1 MTQSLA
7 QKVQITCPNCNTPFQ
22 TQIFTI
28 VDVTRQPELKQAL
41 LNGQLNVAV
50 CPNCQM
56 ATMLGTPLIYHD
68 ASKQLLLAYVPQE
81 LNLSQEQEEH
91 LIGDATSAIMQTL
104 PQDTPR
110 GHLFTP
116 RRVMSLA
123 SLIDSVLEADGIPR
137 EVLEQQRKRV
147 ELISTLAAALPEE
160 QEFNRLVEE
169 HRAEMSAE
177 FFATIDA
184 FIQASVQ
191 EGQNESAQVLQML
204 RGKLAEMTGF
214 SGEQQTTGE
223 SSADMQQL
231 IERLAGAS
239 DDALEE
245 IIGEVRP
252 ELDYSFFQAWT
263 ERIEALQAEGQTE
276 EAQRLTSRRQQ
287 ILELIERMD
296 QEAQAMFEAG
306 SSTLRDIL
314 AAPDAQ
320 AAMRER
326 REEINEAFMLVLSA
340 NIAQAQ
346 RTGREDM
353 VARMEQISQMAI
365 ELIQESL
372 PPEERLINQLMM
384 ADTQEERGNLLRG
397 NIAMVS
403 VDFVKKLNELADQ
416 QAKQGM
422 QEQSDKLRTLA
433 REAGAMVF

>member
-7 QKVQITCPNCNTPFQ
+7 QTVQINCPNCNTPFQ

-28 VDVTRQPELKQAL
+28 VDVTQQPELKQAL

-56 ATMLGTPLIYHD
+56 TTMLGTPLIYHD
-68 ASKQLLLAYVPQE
+68 ASKELLLAYVPQE
-81 LNLSQEQEEH
+81 LNLNQEQEER
-91 LIGDATSAIMQTL
+91 LIGDTTSAIMQTL

-110 GHLFTP
+110 GYLFTP

-160 QEFNRLVEE
+160 QEFNRLVQE
-169 HRAEMSAE
+169 HRDEMSPE

-214 SGEQQTTGE
+214 SGDQQATGE

-263 ERIEALQAEGQTE
+263 ERIEAMQAEGQTE

-306 SSTLRDIL
+306 SNTLRDIM
-314 AAPDAQ
+314 AAPDAE

-353 VARMEQISQMAI
+353 ATRMEQISQMAI
-365 ELIQESL
+365 EMIQESL

-384 ADTQEERGNLLRG
+384 ADTQEERGSLLRG
-397 NIAMVS
+397 NLAMVS

-422 QEQSDKLRTLA
+422 QEQSDKLRRLA
-433 REAGAMVF
+433 REAGAMLF

>member
-1 MTQSLA
+1 
-7 QKVQITCPNCNTPFQ
+7 
-22 TQIFTI
+22 
-28 VDVTRQPELKQAL
+28 
-41 LNGQLNVAV
+41 
-50 CPNCQM
+50 
-56 ATMLGTPLIYHD
+56 
-68 ASKQLLLAYVPQE
+68 
-81 LNLSQEQEEH
+81 
-91 LIGDATSAIMQTL
+91 
-104 PQDTPR
+104 
-110 GHLFTP
+110 
-116 RRVMSLA
+116 MSLA

-169 HRAEMSAE
+169 HRAEMSPE

-204 RGKLAEMTGF
+204 RGKLAEMTGL

-223 SSADMQQL
+223 SSPTDIQQL

-245 IIGEVRP
+245 IITEVRP

-263 ERIEALQAEGQTE
+263 ERIEALQAAGQTE

-287 ILELIERMD
+287 ILELVERMD
-296 QEAQAMFEAG
+296 QEAHAMFEAG
-306 SSTLRDIL
+306 TNTLRDIL
-314 AAPDAQ
+314 AAPDAE

-346 RTGREDM
+346 RTGQEDM
-353 VARMEQISQMAI
+353 AARMEQISQMAI

-384 ADTQEERGNLLRG
+384 ADAQEERSKLLRS
-397 NIAMVS
+397 NMALVDI
-403 VDFVKKLNELADQ
+403 DFVKKLNELADQ
-416 QAKQGM
+416 QAQQGM
-422 QEQSDKLRTLA
+422 QEQSGKLRTLA
-433 REAGAMVF
+433 REAGAMLF

>member
-7 QKVQITCPNCNTPFQ
+7 QNVQINCPNCNTPFQ

-28 VDVTRQPELKQAL
+28 VDVTQQPELKNAL

-56 ATMLGTPLIYHD
+56 TTMLGTPLIYHD
-68 ASKQLLLAYVPQE
+68 ASKQLLLAYIPQE
-81 LNLSQEQEEH
+81 LNLSQDQEER
-91 LIGDATSAIMQTL
+91 LIGDTTSAIMQTL
-104 PQDTPR
+104 PPDTSQ
-110 GHLFTP
+110 GYLFTP

-160 QEFNRLVEE
+160 QEFNRLVQE
-169 HRAEMSAE
+169 HRNEMSPE

-214 SGEQQTTGE
+214 SGEQQATSE
-223 SSADMQQL
+223 SSTDVQQL

-252 ELDYSFFQAWT
+252 EIDYNFFQAWT
-263 ERIEALQAEGQTE
+263 ERIEAMQAEGQTE
-276 EAQRLTSRRQQ
+276 AAQRLTSRRQQ
-287 ILELIERMD
+287 IMELIERMD

-306 SSTLRDIL
+306 SNTLRDIL
-314 AAPDAQ
+314 AAPDAE

-353 VARMEQISQMAI
+353 AARMEQISQMAI
-365 ELIQESL
+365 EIIQESL

-384 ADTQEERGNLLRG
+384 ADTREERSSLLRS
-397 NIAMVS
+397 NMSMVNT
-403 VDFVKKLNELADQ
+403 DFVKKLNELADQ
-416 QAKQGM
+416 QANQGM
-422 QEQSDKLRTLA
+422 QEQSDKLRHLA
-433 REAGAMVF
+433 REAGAMLF